1 MTTTKEPQ
9 MDSFTFVSPIA
20 PTHITPE
27 EIAGFV
33 DSVAM
38 PEPRLY
44 QPMAWM
50 QPDGAM
56 IATEHIDL
64 FTELGGPD
72 WLAAAGFTLQPY
84 GDPVW
89 II

>member
-1 MTTTKEPQ
+1 MPDQ
-9 MDSFTFVSPIA
+9 FIYPVSPQA
-20 PTHITPE
+20 PTHLTPE
-27 EIAGFV
+27 EIDGFAL
-33 DSVAM
+33 SVPA

-56 IATEHIDL
+56 IATEHMDM
-64 FTELGGPD
+64 FVELGGPG
-72 WLAAAGFTLQPY
+72 WLEAAGFTLQPY